1 MSLLFD
7 QNISPKI
14 LKILP
19 LQFSGS
25 SQVRF
30 EGLEN
35 SSDLEIFHY
44 AKKKHFTIVSFDSDF
59 IDLNGIYGTP
69 PKIIYL
75 NTGNLITKNISD
87 LLIKN
92 SLRISHYIDSDSDEI
107 LELIQAR

>member
-1 MSLLFD
+1 MNLLFD

-19 LQFSGS
+19 QQFYGS
-25 SQVRF
+25 TQVRF
-30 EGLEN
+30 VGLEN

-44 AKKKHFTIVSFDSDF
+44 SRRNNFAIVSFDSDF

-75 NTGNLITKNISD
+75 NTGNLITKNVCD
-87 LLIKN
+87 LLTKN
-92 SLRISHYIDSDSDEI
+92 SLRISHYLESDSDEI